1 MDSETFYCLKFKK
14 QSTYTLPET
23 KINKRNV
30 KYVSA
35 ICDLCTKKHNRFLK
49 SDKKKDVNQTELNE
63 NLEIIQ
69 PAIVEKKEKKPRIKK
84 EKKIK
89 EVVVEEVKTE

>member
-69 PAIVEKKEKKPRIKK
+69 PAKEKKPQIKK
-84 EKKIK
+84 EKKTK